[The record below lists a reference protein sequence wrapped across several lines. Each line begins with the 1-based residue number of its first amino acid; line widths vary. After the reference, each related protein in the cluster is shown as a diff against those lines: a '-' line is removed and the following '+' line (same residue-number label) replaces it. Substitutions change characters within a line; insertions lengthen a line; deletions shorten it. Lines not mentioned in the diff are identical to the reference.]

1 MRSFEEQQVYTV
13 INTAP
18 IRAEIERQTEEFL
31 ARGGK
36 IKILEREESKATT
49 TDPDKFTNTDLS
61 KLVSQIKDP
70 RLGQDDKY
78 VFQKLKEK
86 LSWSE
91 DYLKA
96 RLKSMNRELKE
107 IYRNRYF
114 EEGRNLPPKNV

>member
-18 IRAEIERQTEEFL
+18 IRAEIARQTEEFL
-31 ARGGK
+31 ARGGE

-49 TDPDKFTNTDLS
+49 TDPDKLTNTDLS

-86 LSWSE
+86 LSWPE

-107 IYRNRYF
+107 IYRKRYF
-114 EEGRNLPPKNV
+114 EEGRNLPPKKG